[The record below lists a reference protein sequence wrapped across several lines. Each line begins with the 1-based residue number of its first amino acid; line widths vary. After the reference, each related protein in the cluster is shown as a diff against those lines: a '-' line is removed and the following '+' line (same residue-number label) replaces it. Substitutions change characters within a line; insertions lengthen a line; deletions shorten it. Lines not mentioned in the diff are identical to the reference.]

1 MFHLNIET
9 AVHIR
14 LYTLL
19 VTLQSYNGQG
29 KKPKTKTSVSFNNLA
44 LQSQPNGWIY
54 KMHASG
60 CKTSSYA
67 EAKKCPDPLAFRKNN
82 Q

>member
-19 VTLQSYNGQG
+19 VTLQSYNGQA

-54 KMHASG
+54 KMIVSLEKALPKEGTPGGVTLPSMLHAS
-60 CKTSSYA
+60 
-67 EAKKCPDPLAFRKNN
+67 R
-82 Q
+82 